1 MFSAAK
7 ILLAETCVSDII
19 MLSVDNML
27 SVLSADQKSW
37 CYLIICYYI
46 FFLKTTHTLRVV
58 IFLEYRSVSVGTL
71 DGDSISFMNSWCKN
85 IKMALP

>member
-27 SVLSADQKSW
+27 SVLSADQKS
-37 CYLIICYYI
+37 
-46 FFLKTTHTLRVV
+46 
-58 IFLEYRSVSVGTL
+58 
-71 DGDSISFMNSWCKN
+71 
-85 IKMALP
+85 